1 MKIILCPVTDRPEKI
16 PGHQL
21 FGSSYF
27 EEVAEESCASKVK
40 VEYLIYK
47 QGGYG
52 LLCTIILNLSL
63 AFRIMA
69 RKHDALYFRID
80 PDPLLLLSLLKAM
93 GIYRHPIYAWKYTS
107 VDRTGNAVKD
117 FVKRMLHR
125 GFTKIFMV
133 TESHVPKTI
142 SEGILREE
150 QVTYVKWGED
160 LSYVDRFKTERHERF
175 TFISTGKAHRDMR
188 TLCEA
193 FTRAERK
200 SHKAMRL
207 KIFTVRRWADYDYT
221 QQLDNTGNQDIEV
234 TYSDE
239 ISLEEGCGSVLDQLF
254 KEMHRSHC
262 ALSVCHAVK
271 FGVGYTQVLDSLA
284 CGMPIIATANPGN
297 PIDIDKERCGMTV
310 KAGDIDALAEAMIQM
325 ANDTKLRNE
334 MGDNGRRLIEKE
346 YNIRLTAREVLRH
359 LGMCAR

>member
-1 MKIILCPVTDRPEKI
+1 MKIILCPITDRPEKI

-27 EEVAEESCASKVK
+27 EEVADEVCASKVK

-52 LLCTIILNLSL
+52 LLRTIILNISL

-69 RKHDALYFRID
+69 RRHDALYFRID
-80 PDPLLLLSLLKAM
+80 PDPLLLLSLLRFL

-107 VDRTGNAVKD
+107 VDRTGNAMKD

-142 SEGILREE
+142 SEGILRPE
-150 QVTYVKWGED
+150 QVAYVKWGED
-160 LSYVDRFKTERHERF
+160 LNYVDRFKTSKHERF
-175 TFISTGKAHRDMR
+175 TFITTGKAHRDMR

-193 FTRAERK
+193 FTKAAKK
-200 SHKAMRL
+200 SHEAIRL

-221 QQLDNTGNQDIEV
+221 QYLDHIGNPDIEV

-239 ISLEEGCGSVLDQLF
+239 ICLEKDCGSVLDQLF

-262 ALSVCHAVK
+262 ALSVCHQVK

-284 CGMPIIATANPGN
+284 CGIPIIATANPDN
-297 PIDIDKERCGMTV
+297 PIDIDGEQCGITV
-310 KAGDIDALAEAMIQM
+310 GAGDVDALAEAMTVM
-325 ANDTKLRNE
+325 ADDNKRRNS
-334 MGDNGRRLIEKE
+334 MGENGRRLIERE
-346 YNIRLTAREVLRH
+346 YDIRQTAGQVLRH
-359 LGMCAR
+359 FFIYD